1 MILFFRQRPYNVSHF
16 IKPFWT
22 RERLMESLEPAVLD
36 RLRAFNTPTVANAIE
51 VFDVRPR
58 DEGFMRP
65 EIRCVFPS
73 LGVMIGYAVT
83 LKIQSVTPGAKGAAI
98 PASVHWHDVMKVPAP
113 RVIVVEDLDDPPGLG
128 SLWGEVN
135 ANMHRAMGCV
145 GAVTNGSVRDLDEVE
160 PLGFHFFASH
170 IAVSHAYVHMVEVGT
185 PVRVGGLTVRPGD
198 LLHGDRHGV
207 TSIPLDLAARI
218 PEGVKVVDT
227 MERQIINYSQSPEF
241 TVEGLTALWNRLRP

>member
-1 MILFFRQRPYNVSHF
+1 
-16 IKPFWT
+16 
-22 RERLMESLEPAVLD
+22 MEPLEPALID
-36 RLRAFNTPTVANAIE
+36 RLRTFNTPTVANAIE

-58 DEGFMRP
+58 NEGFMRP
-65 EIRCVFPS
+65 EIRCIFPRM
-73 LGVMIGYAVT
+73 GVMVGYAVT
-83 LKIQSVTPGAKGAAI
+83 LKIQSVSPGAKGAAI
-98 PASVHWHDVMKVPAP
+98 PFSVHWQDTMTVPAP

-128 SLWGEVN
+128 SFWGEVN
-135 ANMHRAMGCV
+135 ANIHRAMGCV

-227 MERQIINYSQSPEF
+227 MERQIINYCQSSEF
-241 TVEGLTALWNRLRP
+241 TVEGLTALWNRLRT

>member
-1 MILFFRQRPYNVSHF
+1 M
-16 IKPFWT
+16 
-22 RERLMESLEPAVLD
+22 MEPLEPAVLE
-36 RLRAFNTPTVANAIE
+36 RLRTINTPTIANAIE

-58 DEGFMRP
+58 NEGFMRP
-65 EIRCVFPS
+65 EIRCIFPN
-73 LGVMIGYAVT
+73 LGVMVGYAVT
-83 LKIQSVTPGAKGAAI
+83 LKIQSISPGAKGAAI
-98 PASVHWHDVMKVPAP
+98 YPSEHWKDILKIPAP
-113 RVIVVEDLDDPPGLG
+113 RVVVVEDLDDPPGLG

-145 GAVTNGSVRDLDEVE
+145 GCVTNGSVRDLDEVE
-160 PLGFHFFASH
+160 PLGFHFFAGH
-170 IAVSHAYVHMVEVGT
+170 IAVSHAYVHIVEVGK

-218 PEGVKVVDT
+218 PEGAKTVDT

-241 TVEGLTALWNRLRP
+241 TVEGLTTLWNRLRP

>member
-1 MILFFRQRPYNVSHF
+1 MSRVQNSIHDQGEEIN
-16 IKPFWT
+16 
-22 RERLMESLEPAVLD
+22 MEPLAPAVLE
-36 RLRAFNTPTVANAIE
+36 RLRTINTPTVANAIE

-58 DEGFMRP
+58 NEGFMRP
-65 EIRCVFPS
+65 EIRCIFPR
-73 LGVMIGYAVT
+73 LGVMVGYAVT
-83 LKIQSVTPGAKGAAI
+83 LKIQSISPARKGTNVRA
-98 PASVHWHDVMKVPAP
+98 PLHWLDIMKVPAP

-135 ANMHRAMGCV
+135 ANMHKAMGCV

-170 IAVSHAYVHMVEVGT
+170 IAVSHAYAHMVEVGT

-198 LLHGDRHGV
+198 LLHGDCHGV
-207 TSIPLDLAARI
+207 TNIPLDLAARI

-241 TVEGLTALWNRLRP
+241 TVEGLTALWDRLVP